1 MTAMPAIQVR
11 SLGKCYKRPVAGAKG
26 RLEDFWALRDVSFEI
41 PEGQVCGVI
50 GKNGAGK
57 STLLKLLSRITS
69 PTNGEIRLRGRVGSL
84 LEVGTGFHPEL
95 TGRENVFLNGAILG
109 MARGEIKSKFEE
121 IVEFAGVGAFLDT
134 PVKHY
139 SSGMYTRLAFS
150 VAAHLEPEI
159 LVVDEVLAVGDV
171 QFQKKCL
178 QKVREVSSEGR
189 TVLFV
194 SHSMDTIQALCSM
207 SLVLKGGQ
215 TDGLRP
221 TAEAVHDYLR
231 SSMEQCALG
240 AWFSSAGV
248 GDHSIRLHGAR
259 LLDAEGNPV
268 TTFVRYNDRVA
279 FELRVELKAATPE
292 HTVGFAVYDES
303 QRLMFWSF
311 QSDDYPSA
319 IINRPTGSLILKTQ
333 VPISMLQP
341 GRYRIK
347 PLLSIYNRAW
357 IIGPDGD
364 GPELMFDLQGSISL
378 SPYWLQARPGIMAP
392 RLNWELKVG

>member
-1 MTAMPAIQVR
+1 MTVPAIQV
-11 SLGKCYKRPVAGAKG
+11 STLGKCYRRPVAGMKG
-26 RLEDFWALRDVSFEI
+26 HVEDFWALRNVSFEI
-41 PEGQVCGVI
+41 PEGKVCGII

-69 PTNGEIRLRGRVGSL
+69 PTTGEIRLRGRVGSL

-95 TGRENVFLNGAILG
+95 TGRENVFLNGSILG
-109 MARGEIKSKFEE
+109 MTRTEIKAKFDE
-121 IVEFAGVGAFLDT
+121 IVEFSGVGAFLDT

-159 LVVDEVLAVGDV
+159 LVVDEVLAVGDI

-207 SLVLKGGQ
+207 SLVLKSGQ
-215 TDGLRP
+215 TDGLIS
-221 TAEAVHDYLR
+221 TADAVHDYLR
-231 SSMEQCALG
+231 SSMEQCAFG
-240 AWFSSAGV
+240 EWASADGV
-248 GDHSIRLHGAR
+248 GDHSIRLHGVR
-259 LLDAEGNPV
+259 LLDTAGKPI
-268 TTFVRYNDRVA
+268 TSFVRYDDHLTL
-279 FELRVELKAATPE
+279 ELQVRLEAATPE
-292 HTVGFAVYDES
+292 HTIGFAVYDES

-319 IINRPTGSLILKTQ
+319 VINQSSAPLVLKTN
-333 VPISMLQP
+333 VPVSVLQP

-347 PLLSIYNRAW
+347 PLLGIYNREW
-357 IIGPDGD
+357 IVSPDGD
-364 GPELMFDLQGSISL
+364 GPELIFDLQGSISP
-378 SPYWLQARPGIMAP
+378 SPYWLQTRPGVIAP
-392 RLNWELKVG
+392 RLRWELMYG